1 MDLKEQFEST
11 ARRFIEREGIEDL
24 LKWLADS
31 DFYTAPASTRYHGAY
46 EGGLAEHS
54 LAVYRRL
61 TELCDWYGPGQGVTP
76 ESIAIVSL
84 FHDICKV
91 GTYKVAM
98 RNAKNEKTGVW
109 EKVPYYTKQEDFAF
123 GGHGS
128 KSMYLVM
135 HFMKLIPEEAVAINC
150 HMGQWDSTVYSDP
163 SAAYEQNRLAWL
175 LHVADEAATYI
186 NKT

>member
-1 MDLKEQFEST
+1 MDTTFKEQFEHVAKT
-11 ARRFIEREGIEDL
+11 LIKREGIEDL

-46 EGGLAEHS
+46 EGGLVAHS
-54 LAVYRRL
+54 LAVFDQIKRL
-61 TELCDWYGPGQGVTP
+61 DDWYDLKTDP
-76 ESIAIVSL
+76 ESLAIVSL

-91 GTYKVAM
+91 GTYKVVM
-98 RNAKNEKTGVW
+98 RNSKNEKTGVW

-135 HFMKLIPEEAVAINC
+135 HFMRLTPEEAVAINC
-150 HMGQWDSTVYSDP
+150 HMGQWDATTYSDP
-163 SAAYEQNRLAWL
+163 SAAYEQNPLAWI

-186 NKT
+186 DKR

>member
-1 MDLKEQFEST
+1 MRVQQEFESI
-11 ARRFIEREGIEDL
+11 ARRFIDREGLENL

-54 LAVYRRL
+54 LKVYRRL
-61 TELCDWYGPGQGVTP
+61 LELVELYGAEDQTWA
-76 ESIAIVSL
+76 ESIPIVSL

-91 GTYKVAM
+91 GMYKVAM
-98 RNAKNEKTGVW
+98 RNSKNEKTGVW
-109 EKVPYYTKQEDFAF
+109 EKVPYYTKDEDFAF

-135 HFMKLIPEEAVAINC
+135 HFMKLTPEEAVAINC
-150 HMGQWDSTVYSDP
+150 HMGQWDSTVYSNP
-163 SAAYEQNRLAWL
+163 SEAYEQNKLAWL

-186 NKT
+186 DKA

>member
-1 MDLKEQFEST
+1 MNIKNEFNTRVKDLISRDGVDE
-11 ARRFIEREGIEDL
+11 L
-24 LKWLADS
+24 LQWLEHS
-31 DFYTAPASTRYHGAY
+31 DFYIAPASTRYHGAY
-46 EGGLAEHS
+46 EGGLCEHS
-54 LAVYRRL
+54 LAVHNRL
-61 TELCDWYGPGQGVTP
+61 KELCEWYGVSATP

-98 RNAKNEKTGVW
+98 RNSKNELTGRW

-128 KSMYLVM
+128 KSMFLVM
-135 HFMKLIPEEAVAINC
+135 HFMDLTPEEAVAINC
-150 HMGQWDSTVYSDP
+150 HMGQWDATTYSDP
-163 SAAYEQNRLAWL
+163 SAAYEQNKLAWL

-186 NKT
+186 NGK